1 MSIKDI
7 WNNII
12 NYDLTSLFPD
22 ANWEGVGFGICLL
35 ISMGLNLYLYNK
47 YLKSGVEKI
56 ENWVEDNTVVWYFRP
71 LRWVYYLYW
80 FAIVFIAWFVGAGL
94 LEGLLTGD
102 L

>member
-1 MSIKDI
+1 MFELRAHLPI
-7 WNNII
+7 
-12 NYDLTSLFPD
+12 
-22 ANWEGVGFGICLL
+22 
-35 ISMGLNLYLYNK
+35 NLYLYRK

-71 LRWVYYLYW
+71 LRWAYYLYW

-94 LEGLLTGD
+94 LMGLLTGD